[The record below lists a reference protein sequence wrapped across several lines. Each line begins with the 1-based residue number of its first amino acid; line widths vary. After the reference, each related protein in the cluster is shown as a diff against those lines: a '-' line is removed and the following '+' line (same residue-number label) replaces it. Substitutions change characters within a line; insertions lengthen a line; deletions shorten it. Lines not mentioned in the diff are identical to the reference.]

1 MTLELAAF
9 GRDVLL
15 LDGRAI
21 TVRPQTDGADPS
33 QRMDLLAEHGQDTV
47 ARATY
52 ARDEHGDAE
61 VRFDVDP
68 AFQHLGIGTLLL
80 EDLAVIALAA
90 GFSRLTAVMEPDNAA
105 MRTVFESVGLT
116 TRFWSEGGQTRTELD
131 LTAES
136 LLEERAHSR
145 EWTATSA
152 SLDPLLHAEVVAV
165 IGASSSGSGAGFELL
180 KNIAASF
187 TGMVYPVHP
196 TASSIAGIPAVPS
209 ISAVPGRVDVA
220 IIAIPASAV
229 VKVAEECGKAGV
241 RVLVVVTAGFAESSS
256 EGVERQ
262 RQLVGII
269 RRYGMRMI
277 GPNGLGAIATGVGF
291 NATFAAVQPRPG
303 AVAFASQSGG
313 LGLALLNEVARQG
326 LGISSF
332 VSLGNKA
339 DVSGNDL
346 LCAWGDDPATRVI
359 LLYLESIGRPDR
371 FARIARTVARIKP
384 VVVLKG
390 GRSAAGARGAQSHTA
405 AIAAPAASADALFEH
420 AGVTRAENLEELLD
434 LAAFFD
440 LQSLPRGR
448 RVALVGNAGG
458 LLILAA
464 DACEANGLS
473 NPELS
478 SGLREAITR
487 KVPNAASTA
496 NPVDLL
502 ATVTPDAL
510 AEVVDEIA
518 ASGEV
523 DAVAV
528 VITALRAGAAEPL
541 RTALGRTV
549 RPVPTTLTL
558 IPSETTEAALRL
570 PEYPYPERAVRVL
583 ARAADRHEWLK
594 QNEDSLPSLAVNWVE
609 VRRFVS
615 QLALQREGWLEPG
628 DTFELL
634 GMIGVPI
641 PAYSTAQTADEVA
654 RAATSIGF
662 PVVLKV
668 VGESVLHKSDEG
680 GVAIDV
686 ESADEARIIA
696 AGMVKHFGARLSS
709 ILVQK
714 QASPGIE
721 ILVGGLNAPTS
732 VPIVVVGAGGT
743 DAEILQDRQICVA
756 PITQSRAHDVL
767 MSLRLAPKLIGYR
780 SHPPLPVDDV
790 VDVITRIG
798 LLTAAV
804 PEIAELDLNPVIATP
819 SSVIAVDA
827 RIRVA
832 SRADPL
838 QPLQA
843 MRRI

>member
-21 TVRPQTDGADPS
+21 TVRPQTENADPS
-33 QRMDLLAEHGQDTV
+33 ERMELVAEHRQVAV
-47 ARATY
+47 ARAHY
-52 ARDEHGDAE
+52 ARDENGDAE
-61 VRFDVDP
+61 VRFDVEA

-90 GFSRLTAVMEPDNAA
+90 GFSRLTAVMEPDNEA

-116 TRFWSEGGQTRTELD
+116 TRFWSEGSQVRAELE

-145 EWTATSA
+145 EWGATSS

-180 KNIAASF
+180 KNIGASF
-187 TGMVYPVHP
+187 TGVLHPVHP
-196 TASSIAGIPAVPS
+196 TASAIAGIPAVPS
-209 ISAVPGRVDVA
+209 IAAVPGKVDVA
-220 IIAIPASAV
+220 IIAVPAGAV
-229 VKVAEECGKAGV
+229 VDVAEECGKAGV
-241 RVLVVVTAGFAESSS
+241 RVLVVVTAGFAESGP

-262 RQLVGII
+262 RQLVAVI

-277 GPNGLGAIATGVGF
+277 GPNGLGAIATGVGL
-291 NATFAAVQPRPG
+291 NATFAAVHPRPG

-420 AGVTRAENLEELLD
+420 AGITRAENLEELLD
-434 LAAFFD
+434 LAAFFE
-440 LQSLPRGR
+440 LQSLPHGR

-473 NPELS
+473 SPELS
-478 SGLREAITR
+478 PGLREAIAGR
-487 KVPNAASTA
+487 VPTAASTA

-502 ATVTPDAL
+502 ATVTPDEL
-510 AEVVDEIA
+510 AEVVDMIA
-518 ASGEV
+518 MSGEV

-528 VITALRAGAAEPL
+528 VVTPLKAGAAEPL
-541 RTALGRTV
+541 RLALNRTV

-558 IPSETTEAALRL
+558 IPSESTADALHL

-583 ARAADRHEWLK
+583 SRAADRYEWL
-594 QNEDSLPSLAVNWVE
+594 QNNEDSLPTLDVNWVE

-615 QLALQREGWLEPG
+615 QLAQQREGWLEPG

-641 PAYSTAQTADEVA
+641 PAYRVALTADDVA

-696 AGMVKHFGARLSS
+696 AGMVKHFGTRLAS

-714 QASPGIE
+714 QAAPGVE
-721 ILVGGLNAPTS
+721 LLVGGLNVPPS
-732 VPIVVVGAGGT
+732 VPIVVVGAGGI
-743 DAEILQDRQICVA
+743 DAEIVQDRQICVA
-756 PITQSRAHDVL
+756 PITQRRAHDIL
-767 MSLRLAPKLIGYR
+767 LSLRLAPKLTGYR
-780 SHPPLPVDDV
+780 SHPPLPVGDIVDV
-790 VDVITRIG
+790 VTRIG

-819 SSVIAVDA
+819 SAVLAVDA

-832 SRADPL
+832 KRADPL

-843 MRRI
+843 LRRM

>member
-1 MTLELAAF
+1 MSLELAAF

-21 TVRPQTDGADPS
+21 TVRPQTEAADPT
-33 QRMDLLAEHGQDTV
+33 QRMDLVAEHGQHTV
-47 ARATY
+47 ARAHYT
-52 ARDEHGDAE
+52 RDEHGDAE

-68 AFQHLGIGTLLL
+68 AFQNLGIGTLLL

-90 GFSRLTAVMEPDNAA
+90 GFNRLTALMQPDNEG

-116 TRFWSEGGQTRTELD
+116 ARFWSEGGQTRAELD

-136 LLEERAHSR
+136 MLEERAHSR
-145 EWTATSA
+145 EWSATSS

-180 KNIAASF
+180 KNVAASF
-187 TGMVYPVHP
+187 TGMLYPVHP
-196 TASSIAGIPAVPS
+196 TASAIAGIPAAAS
-209 ISAVPGRVDVA
+209 IADVPGKVDVA
-220 IIAIPASAV
+220 IIAVPASAV
-229 VKVAEECGKAGV
+229 VDVAEECGKAGV
-241 RVLVVVTAGFAESSS
+241 RVLVVVTAGFAESGP

-262 RQLVGII
+262 RQLVAVV

-277 GPNGLGAIATGVGF
+277 GPNGLGVIATGVGL
-291 NATFAAVQPRPG
+291 NSTFAAVHPRPG

-405 AIAAPAASADALFEH
+405 AIAAPAATADALFEH

-434 LAAFFD
+434 LAAFFE
-440 LQSLPRGR
+440 LQSLPHGR

-478 SGLREAITR
+478 PGLREAIAG
-487 KVPNAASTA
+487 KVPTAASTT

-502 ATVTPDAL
+502 ATVSPDAL
-510 AEVVDEIA
+510 ADVVDMIA

-528 VITALRAGAAEPL
+528 VITPLKAGAAEPL
-541 RTALGRTV
+541 RTALRRTV

-558 IPSETTEAALRL
+558 IPSESTESALHV
-570 PEYPYPERAVRVL
+570 PEYPFPERAVRAI
-583 ARAADRHEWLK
+583 ARAADRHDWLS
-594 QNEDSLPSLAVNWVE
+594 QNEDSLPSLDVNWVE

-615 QLALQREGWLEPG
+615 QLAQLREGWLEPG
-628 DTFELL
+628 DIFELL

-641 PAYSTAQTADEVA
+641 PAYQTARTADEVA

-668 VGESVLHKSDEG
+668 VGDSILHKSDEG

-696 AGMVKHFGARLSS
+696 AGMVKYFDARLSS

-714 QASPGIE
+714 QASPGLE
-721 ILVGGLNAPTS
+721 VLVGGLNAPMS
-732 VPIVVVGAGGT
+732 VPIVLVGAGGT
-743 DAEILQDRQICVA
+743 DTEILQDRQICVA
-756 PITQSRAHDVL
+756 PITQTRAHHLL
-767 MSLRLAPKLIGYR
+767 MSLRLAPKLTGYR
-780 SHPPLPVDDV
+780 SHPPLPVYDI

-798 LLTAAV
+798 LLTASV

-819 SSVIAVDA
+819 TSVLAVDA

-832 SRADPL
+832 KRADPL